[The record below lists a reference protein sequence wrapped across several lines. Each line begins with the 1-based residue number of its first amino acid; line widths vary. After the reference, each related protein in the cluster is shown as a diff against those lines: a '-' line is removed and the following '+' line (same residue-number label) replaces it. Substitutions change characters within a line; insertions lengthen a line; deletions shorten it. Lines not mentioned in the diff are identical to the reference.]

1 VEFEPE
7 NDFEQELRQAM
18 ERRPAPPRLKRKVMD
33 QRSRRQ
39 TQRLWSRTI
48 LWQRLAAALV
58 LAAVLAG
65 GVTWRNYHDREA
77 RREGEAAR
85 EQVLTALRITSHAL
99 NQVNTQLAA
108 THRRADTE

>member
-1 VEFEPE
+1 MEFEPE
-7 NDFEQELRQAM
+7 DDFEQELRQAM
-18 ERRPAPPRLKRKVMD
+18 ERRPAPPSLKRKVMD

-48 LWQRLAAALV
+48 LWQRLAAGLA
-58 LAAVLAG
+58 LAAALAG
-65 GVTWRNYHDREA
+65 GVTWRNYHNYEV

-99 NQVNTQLAA
+99 NQVNTQL
-108 THRRADTE
+108 TTPHRRTETE

>member
-1 VEFEPE
+1 MD
-7 NDFEQELRQAM
+7 DFEQELRQAM
-18 ERRPAPPRLKRKVMD
+18 ERRPAPPGLKRKLMD

-48 LWQRLAAALV
+48 LWQRLAAGLV

-65 GVTWRNYHDREA
+65 GVTWRDYEA

-85 EQVLTALRITSHAL
+85 DQVLTALRITSHAL
-99 NQVNTQLAA
+99 NQVNTQLTTA
-108 THRRADTE
+108 HRRADTE

>member
-7 NDFEQELRQAM
+7 NDFERELRQAM

-65 GVTWRNYHDREA
+65 GVTWRNYES